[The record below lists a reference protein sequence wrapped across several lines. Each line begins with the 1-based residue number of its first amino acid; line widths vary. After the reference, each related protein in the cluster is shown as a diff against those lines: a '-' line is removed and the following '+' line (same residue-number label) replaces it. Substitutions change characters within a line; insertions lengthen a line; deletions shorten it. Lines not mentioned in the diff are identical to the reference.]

1 MASVLSLDRRNRWWI
16 SPRAVLVE
24 SCVCAKSPL
33 VLEDEGA
40 EQEQRAVMKRLN
52 LGFTLIELMIVVA
65 IIGILAAIAIPQYNN
80 YVARTQVSE
89 GLIVIA
95 PLKAAI
101 AEYDSVEGTLPPSGP
116 ISLLG
121 VDWNAISSNLVSS
134 VSYTE
139 FTPGG
144 VVVLPGATPP
154 KYGAIEITFSSSA
167 HELIKNRGFFL
178 CATKLAG
185 QAIAW
190 RCGTSC
196 STLMLG
202 FGSAVDSKFLPS
214 GCK

>member
-1 MASVLSLDRRNRWWI
+1 MGSVRSPNHSNRWWI

-24 SCVCAKSPL
+24 NCVCATSPL
-33 VLEDEGA
+33 VFQDEGA
-40 EQEQRAVMKRLN
+40 EHEQRTLMRRMN
-52 LGFTLIELMIVVA
+52 SGFTLIELMIVVA

-89 GLIVIA
+89 GLTVIA
-95 PLKAAI
+95 PLKVAI
-101 AEYDSVEGTLPPSGP
+101 AEYDSVEGTLPSSDR
-116 ISLLG
+116 SLLG
-121 VDWNAISSNLVSS
+121 VDWSAISSDLVSS

-144 VVVLPGATPP
+144 VVVLPGATPT
-154 KYGAIEITFSSSA
+154 KFGAIGITFSSSA
-167 HELIKNRGFFL
+167 HELIKDRGFFL

-185 QAIAW
+185 QAITW

-202 FGSAVDSKFLPS
+202 FGSAIDSKFLPS

>member
-1 MASVLSLDRRNRWWI
+1 MVSVYSPDRRNRWRI

-24 SCVCAKSPL
+24 SCVCATSPL
-33 VLEDEGA
+33 VLQDEGA
-40 EQEQRAVMKRLN
+40 KQEQGAVMKRFN
-52 LGFTLIELMIVVA
+52 SGFTLIELMIVVA

-89 GLIVIA
+89 GLTVIA

-101 AEYDSVEGTLPPSGP
+101 AEYDSVEGTLPSSDR
-116 ISLLG
+116 SLLG
-121 VDWNAISSNLVSS
+121 VDWNAISSDLVSS
-134 VSYTE
+134 VSWTE

-144 VVVLPGATPP
+144 LVVLPGATPT
-154 KYGAIEITFSSSA
+154 KFGAIGITFSSSA
-167 HELIKNRGFFL
+167 HELIKDRGFFL

>member
-1 MASVLSLDRRNRWWI
+1 MVSVYSPDRRNRWRI

-33 VLEDEGA
+33 VLQDEGA
-40 EQEQRAVMKRLN
+40 EQEQGAVMKRFN
-52 LGFTLIELMIVVA
+52 SGFTLIELMIVVA

-89 GLIVIA
+89 GLTVIA
-95 PLKAAI
+95 PLKVAI
-101 AEYDSVEGTLPPSGP
+101 AEYDSVEGTLPSSDR
-116 ISLLG
+116 SLLG
-121 VDWNAISSNLVSS
+121 VDWSAISSDLVSS

-144 VVVLPGATPP
+144 VVVLPGATPT
-154 KYGAIEITFSSSA
+154 KFGAIQITFSSSA
-167 HELIKNRGFFL
+167 HELIKDRGFFL